1 MFMNPNKI
9 LEIYDA
15 LPEKQRI
22 MALYT
27 GCVKALAT
35 WESYIEGKN
44 IIYHD
49 TIVGIKHEV
58 ENTLPREAL
67 KLVKKYILELGN
79 GFLVELTE
87 DIKHRYAEPVCA
99 LQDDDL
105 EFPDVIEYA
114 YYSIYNLFSL
124 VFDPIF
130 TITEHLIISQF
141 ISAQVVKNQEN
152 GIRNNDQ
159 IAQIYSQWWED
170 TEKMWGYV

>member
-44 IIYHD
+44 IVYHD
-49 TIVGIKHEV
+49 AIVGIKHEV
-58 ENTLPREAL
+58 ENTVPREAL
-67 KLVKKYILELGN
+67 KLVKKNILEVGLEQAAN
-79 GFLVELTE
+79 LAE
-87 DIKHRYAEPVCA
+87 DIKHRYAEPICA

-105 EFPDVIEYA
+105 EFPYVIEYA

-124 VFDPIF
+124 IYDPIF
-130 TITEHLIISQF
+130 TITEHLIINQF
-141 ISAQVVKNQEN
+141 INAYVGVYNEKSREN
-152 GIRNNDQ
+152 DSGIGRSYNR
-159 IAQIYSQWWED
+159 WWKE
-170 TEKMWGYV
+170 TKIMWGYD